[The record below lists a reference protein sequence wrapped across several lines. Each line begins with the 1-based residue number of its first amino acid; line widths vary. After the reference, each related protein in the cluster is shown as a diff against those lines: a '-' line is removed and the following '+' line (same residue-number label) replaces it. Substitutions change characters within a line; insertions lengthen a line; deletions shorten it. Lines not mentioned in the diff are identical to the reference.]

1 MNQAFSSTLSI
12 RPRSKSFVS
21 APEAWQ
27 LIALSAPITGT
38 ALINMG
44 MSITDTVMMGWFGP
58 VALAAGA
65 VVSDLYSIVYYFMAG
80 ILSASAALIAQALGA
95 RRGAEV
101 RRVLRQ
107 GFFAAALLTIPA
119 FFLVWNASLL
129 LRMLGVEQAVIE
141 LGSGYRQMMA
151 LTIVPMM
158 FVAVWRNAFAALGRP
173 KIFLVATLLAL
184 PLNGLANAVFMFGLG
199 PVPAMGLAGAG
210 LASAIVAT
218 GLAMGFVAF
227 AVLNT
232 EVRQLCLFRRWWR
245 VDKRHLA
252 EIFRLGIPIGFSSIG
267 EVGVYLFST
276 VIISLFGAVALA
288 AHAIALRMAGVVYAL
303 TMGLSQAATVRV
315 SYAVGRGDS
324 LATAESGWT
333 ALVVG
338 AAFGLVIFVVLAG
351 TSDSLPWL
359 FLEHGPAGTAA
370 VASTAAG
377 LLFLLG
383 ALNVAVGPASS
394 AMAILR
400 GFKDT
405 RVPMV
410 LCLTAK
416 WVIGM
421 PVAYVA
427 GFQLG
432 WSADGVWTGLVVA
445 EAATAI
451 LMCSRVFRRG
461 MEPQIAR
468 KARSPACALALRTN
482 P

>member
-1 MNQAFSSTLSI
+1 MTQAFSSTLPAW
-12 RPRSKSFVS
+12 PRSKNLVS
-21 APEAWQ
+21 ALEARE
-27 LIALSAPITGT
+27 LIALSVPITGT

-44 MSITDTVMMGWFGP
+44 MSITDTVMMGWIGP
-58 VALAAGA
+58 EALAAGA

-101 RRVLRQ
+101 RRVVRQ
-107 GFFAAALLTIPA
+107 GFIAAAFLTIPA

-129 LRMLGVEQAVIE
+129 LRMFGVEETVIE
-141 LGSGYRQMMA
+141 LGNGYRQMMA
-151 LTIVPMM
+151 LTVVPMM

-184 PLNGLANAVFMFGLG
+184 PANGLANAVFMFGMG
-199 PVPAMGLAGAG
+199 PVPAMGVAGAG
-210 LASAIVAT
+210 LSSAIVAT
-218 GLAMGFVAF
+218 GLALGFAAF

-232 EVRQLCLFRRWWR
+232 EMRQLCLFRRSLR

-267 EVGVYLFST
+267 EVGVYLLST
-276 VIISLFGAVALA
+276 VIISLFGATALA
-288 AHAIALRMAGVVYAL
+288 AHAITLRMAGVVYAL
-303 TMGLSQAATVRV
+303 IIGVSQAATVRV
-315 SYAVGRGDS
+315 SYAVGRGD
-324 LATAESGWT
+324 LRETAESGWT

-338 AAFGLVIFVVLAG
+338 TAFGLTIFAVLAG
-351 TSDSLPWL
+351 TADRLPWL
-359 FLEHGPAGTAA
+359 FLEDGKVGTAA
-370 VASTAAG
+370 VASTAAS

-383 ALNVAVGPASS
+383 ALNLAIGPTSS

-410 LCLTAK
+410 LLLTAK
-416 WVIGM
+416 WAIGM
-421 PVAYVA
+421 PVAYFA
-427 GFQLG
+427 GFHLG
-432 WSADGVWTGLVVA
+432 WSAGGVWTGLVVA

-451 LMCSRVFRRG
+451 LMCARLFRHG
-461 MEPQIAR
+461 MEPHRWPSRSKQR
-468 KARSPACALALRTN
+468 KQLQ
-482 P
+482 

>member
-1 MNQAFSSTLSI
+1 VFSSTLSVW
-12 RPRSKSFVS
+12 PRSKSFVS
-21 APEAWQ
+21 SPEVRE

-129 LRMLGVEQAVIE
+129 LRMFGVEEAVIE

-218 GLAMGFVAF
+218 GLAVGFAAF

-232 EVRQLCLFRRWWR
+232 EMRQLCLFRRCWR
-245 VDKRHLA
+245 VDKRYLA

-267 EVGVYLFST
+267 EVGVYLLST
-276 VIISLFGAVALA
+276 VIISLFGATALA
-288 AHAIALRMAGVVYAL
+288 AHAITLRMAGVVYAL
-303 TMGLSQAATVRV
+303 TIGLSQAATLRV

-324 LATAESGWT
+324 QGTAESGWT

-338 AAFGLVIFVVLAG
+338 TAFGLVIFAVLAG
-351 TSDSLPWL
+351 TSDCLPWL
-359 FLEHGPAGTAA
+359 FLEDGQAGTAA

-421 PVAYVA
+421 PVAYIA
-427 GFQLG
+427 GFHLG
-432 WSADGVWTGLVVA
+432 WSADGVWTALVVA

-451 LMCSRVFRRG
+451 LMCARLFRRG
-461 MEPQIAR
+461 MEPHR
-468 KARSPACALALRTN
+468 WPS
-482 P
+482 